1 MSLEHFWGNSTGK
14 MPPKQAK
21 KSATEESLPY
31 QDGDNAGDTPEL
43 DPVIAKVMEVMTA
56 NIKSLIDDKLERMLH
71 NINNNI
77 SQHLNEIGVRFD
89 EAERRIS
96 AVEDTAVETEK
107 KVASLTK
114 SVMVL
119 TERLQDQE
127 NRGSRRI

>member
-1 MSLEHFWGNSTGK
+1 